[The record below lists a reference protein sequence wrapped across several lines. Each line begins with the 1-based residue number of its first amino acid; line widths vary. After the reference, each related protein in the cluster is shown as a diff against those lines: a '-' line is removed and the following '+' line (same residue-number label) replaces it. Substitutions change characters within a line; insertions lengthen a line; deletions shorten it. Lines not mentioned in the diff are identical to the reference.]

1 MCWHC
6 PYFMRPSV
14 PNHTLLSLLEK
25 GWTQSQIQHMK
36 WKHRISDSLPIQG
49 QEICLE
55 IASNKSPLVQAVA
68 FGRQALK
75 TELQRNCSKTF
86 LGLVKESIINLLL
99 MRCCLDLLKP
109 NVLCMP
115 FRGPPTTYFIQ
126 ADSSSLNL
134 WSQTKLTNVSIENSL
149 PKIKASCYSLVFS
162 CQCKIYVEM

>member
-25 GWTQSQIQHMK
+25 GWTQSQIQHTK

-115 FRGPPTTYFIQ
+115 IRGPQLILFRQTPVPSTYE
-126 ADSSSLNL
+126 AKPNL
-134 WSQTKLTNVSIENSL
+134 Q
-149 PKIKASCYSLVFS
+149 
-162 CQCKIYVEM
+162 M